1 MIQLRGCYV
10 KYGEVAALKSLVPGW
25 GQFHNKHYLKGV
37 LFQIIFALAIFS
49 LIYVV
54 VVQVGT
60 GTETSK
66 ARAGIL
72 LALLLAWEVAL
83 FDSYHFAIE
92 NRRRDAKRF
101 NVEVA
106 TLVHGPDLQQQ
117 EFEEV
122 ALTKNLSKLGVCL
135 VLSSKVEIGSE
146 LDLEFQG
153 KLKTRGR
160 VVWQRETG
168 NHGQYLVGLELLT
181 PLQESSLIEIVGA

>member
-1 MIQLRGCYV
+1 M
-10 KYGEVAALKSLVPGW
+10 
-25 GQFHNKHYLKGV
+25 
-37 LFQIIFALAIFS
+37 FALTTFS
-49 LIYVV
+49 LFYLAA
-54 VVQVGT
+54 VQMEIGMDT
-60 GTETSK
+60 GR
-66 ARAGIL
+66 ARALIL
-72 LALLLAWEVAL
+72 LGLLVVWEIAL

-92 NRRRDAKRF
+92 NRQRDAKRF

-181 PLQESSLIEIVGA
+181 PLHDSSLIEIVGA